1 MKPEVIAVLCVFV
14 AFSIVELVRTGLFHK
29 KDQFK
34 GDGLVEL
41 ISTLTLLIFTQPV
54 IIASVMYLGHRF
66 APQYE
71 NAFGHW
77 SIWAQVGM
85 LLLFDDF
92 LQYWWHRLSHATP
105 WLYKLHRPHHN
116 AGYMS
121 VRLVYRNGIFYY
133 LLMPSIWGS
142 AVMVY
147 LGMGWVYAFYIVF
160 KLTVI
165 TGAHCDWQWDAP
177 LYKIKALAPVMWV
190 VERVFS
196 TPSTHSMHHGKHK
209 SDTAT
214 NYKGNYGNLLF
225 FWDVLFGTAKITR
238 QRPASYGVENLPQTN
253 IGEQLLW
260 PVIRKKQIETTA

>member
-1 MKPEVIAVLCVFV
+1 MKPEIIAVLCVFV
-14 AFSIVELVRTGLFHK
+14 AFSMIEMWRVGLFRK
-29 KDQFK
+29 TDAIK

-41 ISTLTLLIFTQPV
+41 ISTLTLLLFTQPF
-54 IIASVMYLGHRF
+54 IIGATMFLGLTYF
-66 APQYE
+66 PQFE
-71 NAFGHW
+71 NALAHF
-77 SIWAQVGM
+77 SIPEQIAM
-85 LLLFDDF
+85 LLVFDDM
-92 LQYWWHRLSHATP
+92 LQYWWHRLSHVTP

-121 VRLVYRNGIFYY
+121 VRLVYRNGILYY
-133 LLMPSIWGS
+133 LFMPAIWGS

-147 LGMGWVYAFYIVF
+147 LGFGWVYAFYIVC

-177 LYKIKALAPVMWV
+177 LYKIKALSPLMWL
-190 VERVFS
+190 VERTIS

-209 SDTAT
+209 DDGVT

-238 QRPASYGVENLPQTN
+238 QRPPFYGVEELPDTS

-260 PVIRKKQIETTA
+260 PIIRKKA